1 MVPKVWHG
9 SIKFFNAHVVLL
21 KSLNINLELMIMFC
35 KVVLHIQPVQVILS
49 LLCWFIFCL
58 LNPYRSWNRV
68 VDPSDYLWIV
78 CFPRFQFNFIFSIM
92 FVFWLNKGF
101 HILLFF
107 RKFRNTTHIKMILFI
122 QLDTNRLKRII
133 LIEVICCKIF

>member
-1 MVPKVWHG
+1 MHFLQAKESLKSQLVPKVWHG

-78 CFPRFQFNFIFSIM
+78 CFPRFQLSFIFFIL
-92 FVFWLNKGF
+92 FIYWLNKGSRYKF
-101 HILLFF
+101 PYPLPL
-107 RKFRNTTHIKMILFI
+107 RKFRGT
-122 QLDTNRLKRII
+122 
-133 LIEVICCKIF
+133 